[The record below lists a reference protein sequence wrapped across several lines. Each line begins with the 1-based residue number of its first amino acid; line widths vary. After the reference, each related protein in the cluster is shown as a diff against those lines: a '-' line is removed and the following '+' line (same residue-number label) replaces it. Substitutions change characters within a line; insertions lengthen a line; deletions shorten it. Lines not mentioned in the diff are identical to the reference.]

1 MSELDEMDRE
11 EFFRLKKVQGK
22 KKRDA
27 AVADKEKERL
37 VEERRKDGLDI
48 DLPPVESG
56 DTGGAD
62 LLATKDED
70 VIF

>member
-27 AVADKEKERL
+27 AAADAQRAALQAEKEAEGEDAY
-37 VEERRKDGLDI
+37 V
-48 DLPPVESG
+48 PPAESG

-62 LLATKDED
+62 LLASKDED

>member
-27 AVADKEKERL
+27 AVADAQREKVKQER
-37 VEERRKDGLDI
+37 EARGEDA

-62 LLATKDED
+62 LLASKDED
-70 VIF
+70 VIL

>member
-1 MSELDEMDRE
+1 MDRE

-27 AVADKEKERL
+27 AVADKKR
-37 VEERRKDGLDI
+37 EEMKRMGEEVR
-48 DLPPVESG
+48 PVESG

-62 LLATKDED
+62 LLASKDED

>member
-1 MSELDEMDRE
+1 MLIMTS
-11 EFFRLKKVQGK
+11 FRLKKVQGK

-27 AVADKEKERL
+27 AAAEANRAIQEKEA
-37 VEERRKDGLDI
+37 DGP
-48 DLPPVESG
+48 LPPVESG

-62 LLATKDED
+62 LLAAKDED

>member
-1 MSELDEMDRE
+1 M
-11 EFFRLKKVQGK
+11 QGK

-27 AVADKEKERL
+27 QEADRVKALEGAPPGL
-37 VEERRKDGLDI
+37 GDVVEDGTQG
-48 DLPPVESG
+48 PG
-56 DTGGAD
+56 D